1 MRSPSFTRVVMLRD
15 GMLHPLRHPRRTLVA
30 LGVNAALALT
40 MSAATAAQTPADPK
54 PAHTVNLTAKLKI
67 KPQGG
72 AFVGSGAATGTPF
85 GKGRGRLRSTI
96 KSRAPL
102 TTSSTFTI
110 VTTKGSAVFKG
121 TGRYVGTTF
130 KSTMRAFSGAGAY
143 RGITASSLAV
153 TVVSR
158 SGIDTLRM
166 KGTVRYGVAP
176 APTAP

>member
-1 MRSPSFTRVVMLRD
+1 MLRH
-15 GMLHPLRHPRRTLVA
+15 LSHPLRRLVTLAIIV
-30 LGVNAALALT
+30 ALALT
-40 MSAATAAQTPADPK
+40 MSTTSAAQTPVAPK
-54 PAHTVNLTAKLKI
+54 PAHAVNLTAKLKI

-102 TTSSTFTI
+102 TTSSTFTV
-110 VTTKGSAVFKG
+110 VTTKGNAVFRG

-143 RGITASSLAV
+143 RGVSGSNLAV
-153 TVVSR
+153 TVTSR
-158 SGIDTLRM
+158 NGIDTLRM
-166 KGTVRYGVAP
+166 KGTVRYGVTA
-176 APTAP
+176 APTVP